1 MDFETTCGKICLF
14 LIIALITS
22 VMLSGIIISIDKCQ
36 NKRKEWNDKVTNC
49 VLNENYRKDCKLI
62 LYKDA
67 QIHFNQNTST
77 VVPVP
82 IIISQ

>member
-1 MDFETTCGKICLF
+1 MNYKVLIF
-14 LIIALITS
+14 LTIALVASAI
-22 VMLSGIIISIDKCQ
+22 LSGIFFTIDISQ
-36 NKRKEWNDKVTNC
+36 NKRKEWNDKVKNC
-49 VLNENYRKDCKLI
+49 VLNENYRNDCKLI

-77 VVPVP
+77 VVPAP